1 MFENMFFV
9 NSEHVGMGW
18 CPPQKKQKNKQ
29 TNKQTE
35 QQQNI
40 TISIER
46 GGKQVQV
53 EEILPNSLQRIS
65 LLLQQ
70 AFIWIGGVG
79 SLFLI
84 LVGIGSIVFL
94 LQSLHFIRI
103 LSYMVSFIVQLN
115 SGISCL

>member
-1 MFENMFFV
+1 M
-9 NSEHVGMGW
+9 
-18 CPPQKKQKNKQ
+18 PPPPKKNKQ

-46 GGKQVQV
+46 GGKQVQA

-70 AFIWIGGVG
+70 AFI
-79 SLFLI
+79 
-84 LVGIGSIVFL
+84 
-94 LQSLHFIRI
+94 
-103 LSYMVSFIVQLN
+103 
-115 SGISCL
+115 